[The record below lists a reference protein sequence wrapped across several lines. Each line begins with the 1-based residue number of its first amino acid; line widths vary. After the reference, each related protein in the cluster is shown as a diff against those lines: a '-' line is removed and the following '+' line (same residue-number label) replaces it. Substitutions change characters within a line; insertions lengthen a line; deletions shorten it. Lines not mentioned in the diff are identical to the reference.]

1 MGLPLEVDIMSLTTP
16 DSNLYLAW
24 KKFIETGEISEN
36 INPEINHAWQ
46 RCAAAGVDP
55 LAGRSEL
62 ILDNAKMREAL
73 ENHRELIDL
82 ARPFMNNLYKFVAG
96 SGFIVLLCDEHGYI
110 MTTVG
115 DTDVNGDTDELNF
128 QTGALWT
135 EEEIGNNGVG
145 TSLVMRRPLQV
156 TGFEHFCRKH
166 HKWTCSGS
174 PIFNENREMIGI
186 LEMSGPVEKTHL
198 HTLGMVVAATEAI
211 EHQMQIHRQNRE
223 LIMLNKRMYSIL
235 NSVSDG
241 VIIIDSF
248 GKITHTN
255 PALERMLDRRLDL
268 NGKAIENLVE
278 NTLVIRD
285 TLVSGKGFKDVE
297 LTIRNG
303 TTLSCLAS
311 GEVLRDE
318 QGRITGASI
327 FIDTIKNVHSLV
339 NRLSGAQATFEFEDI
354 VGDSEELM
362 EAIRIGTRAAV
373 SDSNVLLQGDSG
385 TGKEIFAQAIH
396 NRSSRANHPFVA
408 INCGAIPR
416 ELLDSELFGYV
427 EGAFTGAK
435 KGGRPGKF
443 EMASG
448 GTLFLDEIADLPLAK
463 QVALLRV
470 LQERKIMRIGGDRV
484 IPVDVRII
492 CATNKNLLELVKK
505 GHFRQDLYYR
515 LNVIS
520 ITLPPLKNRREDI
533 NLLLNH
539 FLDTYSKRMSMPTP
553 VIEPQVLHYL
563 ENYSWP
569 GNVRE
574 LQNVVE
580 RMLNISGGN
589 KLTMGHLPPELIPQP
604 AYIEPEPN
612 IEVPTLEEE
621 RKRIKEIQAQQETE
635 EIISLLAA
643 CGGNVSEVA
652 RRIGV
657 SRNTLYRKM
666 RQYNIME

>member
-1 MGLPLEVDIMSLTTP
+1 MEVDIMSLTIP
-16 DSNLYLAW
+16 RQHLYVAW
-24 KKFIETGEISEN
+24 EKFIETGEISEN
-36 INPEINHAWQ
+36 INSEITDAWK
-46 RCAAAGVDP
+46 RCTAAGVDP
-55 LAGRSEL
+55 LAGRSQFV
-62 ILDNAKMREAL
+62 LDNAKMREVL
-73 ENHRELIDL
+73 ENHQELIDL

-115 DTDVNGDTDELNF
+115 DLDVNGDTDELNF

-145 TSLVMRRPLQV
+145 TSLVMRRPFQV

-174 PIFNENREMIGI
+174 PIFNEDREMIGI

-268 NGKAIENLVE
+268 CGKAIENLVE

-285 TLVSGKGFKDVE
+285 MLVSGKGFKDVE

-318 QGRITGASI
+318 QGHITGASI

-339 NRLSGAQATFEFEDI
+339 NRFSGAQATFQFEDI

-470 LQERKIMRIGGDRV
+470 LQERKIMRIGGNRV

-492 CATNKNLLELVKK
+492 CATNKNLLGLVKK

-520 ITLPPLKNRREDI
+520 ITLPPLKNRKEDI
-533 NLLLNH
+533 TLLLNH
-539 FLDTYSKRMSMPTP
+539 FLQTYSKRMSMPTP

-563 ENYSWP
+563 QNYSWP

-580 RMLNISGGN
+580 RMLNITAGD
-589 KLTMGHLPPELIPQP
+589 KLTMDHLPPEVMPQSV
-604 AYIEPEPN
+604 YIEPEPSD
-612 IEVPTLEEE
+612 IPVPTLEEE
-621 RKRIKEIQAQQETE
+621 RKRIKEMQAQQETE

-652 RRIGV
+652 RRIGI

>member
-1 MGLPLEVDIMSLTTP
+1 MSLTTP

-318 QGRITGASI
+318 QGHITGASI

-339 NRLSGAQATFEFEDI
+339 NRFSGAQATFEFEDI

-589 KLTMGHLPPELIPQP
+589 KLTMNHLPPELIPQP
-604 AYIEPEPN
+604 AYIEPEPG

>member
-1 MGLPLEVDIMSLTTP
+1 MSLITP
-16 DSNLYLAW
+16 DSNLYVAW
-24 KKFIETGEISEN
+24 KKFIETGEITEN
-36 INPEINHAWQ
+36 INPEITDAWK
-46 RCAAAGVDP
+46 RCAAARVDP
-55 LAGRSEL
+55 LAGRSQF
-62 ILDNAKMREAL
+62 ILDNAKMREIL
-73 ENHRELIDL
+73 EHHQELIDL

-115 DTDVNGDTDELNF
+115 DLDVNGDTDELNF

-145 TSLVMRRPLQV
+145 TSLVMRRPFQV

-268 NGKAIENLVE
+268 RGKAIENLVE

-285 TLVSGKGFKDVE
+285 MLVSGKGFKDVE

-318 QGRITGASI
+318 QGHITGASI
-327 FIDTIKNVHSLV
+327 FIDTIKNVHNLV
-339 NRLSGAQATFEFEDI
+339 NRFSGAQATFQFEDI
-354 VGDSEELM
+354 VGESEQLM

-385 TGKEIFAQAIH
+385 TGKEVFAQAIH
-396 NRSSRANHPFVA
+396 NRSSRANYPFVA

-492 CATNKNLLELVKK
+492 CATNKNLLEEVKK

-520 ITLPPLKNRREDI
+520 ITLPSLKNRRQDI
-533 NLLLNH
+533 NLLLNY
-539 FLDTYSKRMSMPTP
+539 FLQKYSKRMGMPAP
-553 VIEPQVLHYL
+553 VIEPQVVHYL

-589 KLTMGHLPPELIPQP
+589 KLTMNHLPPELIPQP
-604 AYIEPEPN
+604 AYAPPEPD

-666 RQYNIME
+666 RQYNIMG

>member
-1 MGLPLEVDIMSLTTP
+1 
-16 DSNLYLAW
+16 
-24 KKFIETGEISEN
+24 
-36 INPEINHAWQ
+36 
-46 RCAAAGVDP
+46 
-55 LAGRSEL
+55 
-62 ILDNAKMREAL
+62 
-73 ENHRELIDL
+73 
-82 ARPFMNNLYKFVAG
+82 
-96 SGFIVLLCDEHGYI
+96 
-110 MTTVG
+110 
-115 DTDVNGDTDELNF
+115 
-128 QTGALWT
+128 
-135 EEEIGNNGVG
+135 
-145 TSLVMRRPLQV
+145 
-156 TGFEHFCRKH
+156 
-166 HKWTCSGS
+166 
-174 PIFNENREMIGI
+174 
-186 LEMSGPVEKTHL
+186 
-198 HTLGMVVAATEAI
+198 
-211 EHQMQIHRQNRE
+211 
-223 LIMLNKRMYSIL
+223 MYSIL

-268 NGKAIENLVE
+268 SGKAIENLVE
-278 NTLVIRD
+278 NTLAIRD
-285 TLVSGKGFKDVE
+285 MLVSGKGFKDVE

-318 QGRITGASI
+318 QGHITGASI
-327 FIDTIKNVHSLV
+327 FIDTIKNVHNLV
-339 NRLSGAQATFEFEDI
+339 NRFSGAQATFQFEDI
-354 VGDSEELM
+354 VGESEQLM

-385 TGKEIFAQAIH
+385 TGKEVFAQAIH
-396 NRSSRANHPFVA
+396 NRSSRANYPFVA

-492 CATNKNLLELVKK
+492 CATNKNLLEMVKK

-520 ITLPPLKNRREDI
+520 ITLPPLKNRRQDI

-539 FLDTYSKRMSMPTP
+539 FLQTYSKRMGMPTP
-553 VIEPQVLHYL
+553 VFEPQVVHYL

-589 KLTMGHLPPELIPQP
+589 KLTMNHLPPELIPQP
-604 AYIEPEPN
+604 AYAPPEPD

-666 RQYNIME
+666 RQYNIMG

>member
-1 MGLPLEVDIMSLTTP
+1 MSLTTP

-36 INPEINHAWQ
+36 INPEITDAWK
-46 RCAAAGVDP
+46 RCVAAGVDP
-55 LAGRSEL
+55 LAGRSQF
-62 ILDNAKMREAL
+62 ILDNAKMREVL
-73 ENHRELIDL
+73 EDHQELIDL

-110 MTTVG
+110 MATIG
-115 DTDVNGDTDELNF
+115 DPDVNGDTNELNF

-145 TSLVMRRPLQV
+145 TSLVMRRPFQV

-198 HTLGMVVAATEAI
+198 HTLGMVVAAAEAI

-223 LIMLNKRMYSIL
+223 LIMLNKRMYNIL

-255 PALERMLDRRLDL
+255 PALERMLDRRLEL
-268 NGKAIENLVE
+268 RGKAIENLVE

-285 TLVSGKGFKDVE
+285 MLVSGKGFKDVE

-318 QGRITGASI
+318 QGHITGASI
-327 FIDTIKNVHSLV
+327 FIDTIKNVHNLV
-339 NRLSGAQATFEFEDI
+339 NRFSGAQATFQFEDI
-354 VGDSEELM
+354 VGESEQLM

-385 TGKEIFAQAIH
+385 TGKEVFAQAIH

-492 CATNKNLLELVKK
+492 CATNKNLLEMVKK

-520 ITLPPLKNRREDI
+520 ITLPSLKNRRQDI
-533 NLLLNH
+533 NLLLNY
-539 FLDTYSKRMSMPTP
+539 FLQKYSKRMGMPAP

-563 ENYSWP
+563 ETYSWP

-580 RMLNISGGN
+580 RILNISGGN
-589 KLTMGHLPPELIPQP
+589 KLTMNHLPPELIPQP
-604 AYIEPEPN
+604 AYAPPEPD

>member
-1 MGLPLEVDIMSLTTP
+1 MSLTIP
-16 DSNLYLAW
+16 RQDLYLAW
-24 KKFIETGEISEN
+24 KKFIETGEISKN
-36 INPEINHAWQ
+36 INPEITDAWQ

-55 LAGRSEL
+55 VAGRSQF
-62 ILDNAKMREAL
+62 ILDNGKMREVL
-73 ENHRELIDL
+73 ENHQELIDL

-115 DTDVNGDTDELNF
+115 DRDVNGDTDELNF

-145 TSLVMRRPLQV
+145 TSLVMRRPFQV

-174 PIFNENREMIGI
+174 PIFNENKEMIGI

-198 HTLGMVVAATEAI
+198 HTLGMVVAAAEAI

-223 LIMLNKRMYSIL
+223 LTMLNNRMYNII

-268 NGKAIENLVE
+268 RGKAIENLVE

-285 TLVSGKGFKDVE
+285 MLVSGKGFKDVE

-311 GEVLRDE
+311 GEVLHDE

-339 NRLSGAQATFEFEDI
+339 NRFSGAQATFEFEDI

-385 TGKEIFAQAIH
+385 TGKELFAQAIH

-484 IPVDVRII
+484 ISVDVRII
-492 CATNKNLLELVKK
+492 CATNKNLLEEVKK

-520 ITLPPLKNRREDI
+520 ITLPSLKNRKGDI
-533 NLLLNH
+533 ILLLNH
-539 FLDTYSKRMSMPTP
+539 FLQTYSKRMGIPTP

-589 KLTMGHLPPELIPQP
+589 KLTMDHLPPELMPQP
-604 AYIEPEPN
+604 AYIEPEPG

-621 RKRIKEIQAQQETE
+621 RKRIKEMQAQQETE

-652 RRIGV
+652 RRIGI

>member
-1 MGLPLEVDIMSLTTP
+1 MSLTTP

-36 INPEINHAWQ
+36 INPEITDAWK
-46 RCAAAGVDP
+46 RCVAAGVDP
-55 LAGRSEL
+55 LAGRSQF
-62 ILDNAKMREAL
+62 ILDNAKMREVL
-73 ENHRELIDL
+73 EDHQELIDL

-110 MTTVG
+110 MATIG
-115 DTDVNGDTDELNF
+115 DPDVNGDTNELNF

-145 TSLVMRRPLQV
+145 TSLVMRRPFQV

-198 HTLGMVVAATEAI
+198 HTLGMVVAAAEAI

-223 LIMLNKRMYSIL
+223 LIMLNKRMYNIL

-268 NGKAIENLVE
+268 SGKAIENLVE
-278 NTLVIRD
+278 NTLAIRD
-285 TLVSGKGFKDVE
+285 MLVSGKGFKDVE

-318 QGRITGASI
+318 QGHITGASI
-327 FIDTIKNVHSLV
+327 FIDTIKNVHNLV
-339 NRLSGAQATFEFEDI
+339 NRFSGAQATFQFEDI
-354 VGDSEELM
+354 VGESEQLM

-385 TGKEIFAQAIH
+385 TGKEVFAQAIH
-396 NRSSRANHPFVA
+396 NRSSRANYPFVA

-492 CATNKNLLELVKK
+492 CATNKNLLEMVKK

-520 ITLPPLKNRREDI
+520 ITLPSLKNRRQDI
-533 NLLLNH
+533 NLLLNY
-539 FLDTYSKRMSMPTP
+539 FLQKYSKRMGMPAP

-563 ENYSWP
+563 ETYSWP

-580 RMLNISGGN
+580 RILNISGGN
-589 KLTMGHLPPELIPQP
+589 KLTMNHLPPEVMPQSN
-604 AYIEPEPN
+604 YTEPEPDN
-612 IEVPTLEEE
+612 MVVPTLEEE

-666 RQYNIME
+666 RQYNIMG

>member
-1 MGLPLEVDIMSLTTP
+1 MSLTTP

-36 INPEINHAWQ
+36 INPEITDAWK
-46 RCAAAGVDP
+46 RCVAAGVDP
-55 LAGRSEL
+55 LAGRSQF
-62 ILDNAKMREAL
+62 ILDNAKMREVL
-73 ENHRELIDL
+73 EDHQELIDL

-110 MTTVG
+110 MATIG
-115 DTDVNGDTDELNF
+115 DPDVNGDTNELNF

-145 TSLVMRRPLQV
+145 TSLVMRRPFQV

-373 SDSNVLLQGDSG
+373 SDSNVLLQGESG
-385 TGKEIFAQAIH
+385 TGKELFAQAIH

-470 LQERKIMRIGGDRV
+470 LQERNIMRIGGDRV

-492 CATNKNLLELVKK
+492 CATNKNLLEEVKK

-520 ITLPPLKNRREDI
+520 ITLPSLKNRKGDI
-533 NLLLNH
+533 TLLLNH
-539 FLDTYSKRMSMPTP
+539 FLQTYSKRMSMPTP
-553 VIEPQVLHYL
+553 VIEPQVFHYL

-580 RMLNISGGN
+580 RMLNIAGGN
-589 KLTMGHLPPELIPQP
+589 KLTMDHLPPELIPQP

>member
-1 MGLPLEVDIMSLTTP
+1 MSLITP
-16 DSNLYLAW
+16 DSNLYVAW
-24 KKFIETGEISEN
+24 KKFIETGEITEN
-36 INPEINHAWQ
+36 INPEITDAWK
-46 RCAAAGVDP
+46 RCAAARVDP
-55 LAGRSEL
+55 LAGRSQF
-62 ILDNAKMREAL
+62 ILDNAKMREIL
-73 ENHRELIDL
+73 EHHQELIDL

-115 DTDVNGDTDELNF
+115 DLDVNGDTDELNF

-145 TSLVMRRPLQV
+145 TSLVMRRPFQV

-268 NGKAIENLVE
+268 CGKAIENLVE

-318 QGRITGASI
+318 QGHITGASI
-327 FIDTIKNVHSLV
+327 FIDTIKNVHNLV
-339 NRLSGAQATFEFEDI
+339 NRFSGAQATFQFEDI
-354 VGDSEELM
+354 VGESEQLM

-385 TGKEIFAQAIH
+385 TGKEVFAQAIH
-396 NRSSRANHPFVA
+396 NRSSRANYPFVA

-492 CATNKNLLELVKK
+492 CATNKNLLEMVKK

-520 ITLPPLKNRREDI
+520 ITLPSLKNRRQDI
-533 NLLLNH
+533 NLLLNY
-539 FLDTYSKRMSMPTP
+539 FLQKYSKRMGMPAP
-553 VIEPQVLHYL
+553 VIEPQVVHYL

-589 KLTMGHLPPELIPQP
+589 KLTMDHLPPELIPQP
-604 AYIEPEPN
+604 AYIEPEPG

>member
-1 MGLPLEVDIMSLTTP
+1 MSLTIP
-16 DSNLYLAW
+16 RQDLYLAW
-24 KKFIETGEISEN
+24 EKFIETGEITEN
-36 INPEINHAWQ
+36 INSEITDAWK
-46 RCAAAGVDP
+46 RCAAARVDP
-55 LAGRSEL
+55 LAGRSQF
-62 ILDNAKMREAL
+62 ILDNVKMQEVL
-73 ENHRELIDL
+73 EEHRELIDL

-115 DTDVNGDTDELNF
+115 DRDVNGDTDELNF

-145 TSLVMRRPLQV
+145 TSLVMRRPFQV

-174 PIFNENREMIGI
+174 PIFNEDREMIGI

-198 HTLGMVVAATEAI
+198 HTLGMVVAAAEAI
-211 EHQMQIHRQNRE
+211 EHQMHIHRQNRE

-255 PALERMLDRRLDL
+255 PALERILDRRLDL
-268 NGKAIENLVE
+268 RGKAIENLME

-285 TLVSGKGFKDVE
+285 MLVSGKGFKDVE

-318 QGRITGASI
+318 QGHITGASI

-339 NRLSGAQATFEFEDI
+339 NRFSGAQATFEFEDI
-354 VGDSEELM
+354 VGESEELM

-396 NRSSRANHPFVA
+396 NRSSRANFPFVA

-470 LQERKIMRIGGDRV
+470 LQERKIMRIGGNRV

-505 GHFRQDLYYR
+505 GQFRQDLYYR

-539 FLDTYSKRMSMPTP
+539 FLQTYSKRMGMPTP

-563 ENYSWP
+563 ENYGWP

-580 RMLNISGGN
+580 RMLNIAGGN
-589 KLTMGHLPPELIPQP
+589 KLTMGHLPPEVMPQSNY
-604 AYIEPEPN
+604 AEPEP
-612 IEVPTLEEE
+612 IDIPVPTLEEE

-652 RRIGV
+652 RRLGI

-666 RQYNIME
+666 RQYNIIE

>member
-1 MGLPLEVDIMSLTTP
+1 MSLTIPRP
-16 DSNLYLAW
+16 DLYVAW
-24 KKFIETGEISEN
+24 KKFIETGEITEN
-36 INPEINHAWQ
+36 INPEITEAWK
-46 RCAAAGVDP
+46 RCAADGVDP
-55 LAGRSEL
+55 LAGRNEF
-62 ILDNAKMREAL
+62 ILDKVRLREML
-73 ENHRELIDL
+73 ENHQELIDL

-110 MTTVG
+110 MATVG
-115 DTDVNGDTDELNF
+115 DRDVNGDTDELNF
-128 QTGALWT
+128 EIGALWT

-145 TSLVMRRPLQV
+145 TSLVMRKPFQV
-156 TGFEHFCRKH
+156 SGYEHFCRKH

-186 LEMSGPVEKTHL
+186 LEMSGPVQKTHL

-223 LIMLNKRMYSIL
+223 LIMLNNRMNSII

-241 VIIIDSF
+241 VVIIDSF
-248 GKITHTN
+248 GEITQTN
-255 PALERMLDRRLDL
+255 PALERILDRRLDL
-268 NGKAIENLVE
+268 GGKAIENLVE

-285 TLVSGKGFKDVE
+285 MLVSGKGFKDVE

-327 FIDTIKNVHSLV
+327 FIDTIKNVHRLV
-339 NRLSGAQATFEFEDI
+339 NRFSGAQATFQFEDI

-492 CATNKNLLELVKK
+492 CATNKNLLEEVKK

-520 ITLPPLKNRREDI
+520 ITLPPLKNRKEDI
-533 NLLLNH
+533 TLLLNH
-539 FLDTYSKRMSMPTP
+539 FLQTYSKRMGIPNP
-553 VIEPQVLHYL
+553 VVEPQVLHYL
-563 ENYSWP
+563 QNYSWP

-580 RMLNISGGN
+580 RMLNISSGD
-589 KLTMGHLPPELIPQP
+589 KLTMEHLPPEVMPQSD
-604 AYIEPEPN
+604 YTEPEPSY
-612 IEVPTLEEE
+612 IPVPTLEEE
-621 RKRIKEIQAQQETE
+621 RKRIKEMQAQQEIE

-652 RRIGV
+652 RRIGI

>member
-1 MGLPLEVDIMSLTTP
+1 MSLTIP
-16 DSNLYLAW
+16 RSDLYVAW
-24 KKFIETGEISEN
+24 KKFIETGEISKN
-36 INPEINHAWQ
+36 INSEITDAWK
-46 RCAAAGVDP
+46 RCATAGVNP
-55 LAGRSEL
+55 LAGRSQF
-62 ILDNAKMREAL
+62 ILDNAKMREVL
-73 ENHRELIDL
+73 EDHQELIDL

-96 SGFIVLLCDEHGYI
+96 SGFIVLLCNEHGYI

-115 DTDVNGDTDELNF
+115 DPDVNGDTGELNF
-128 QTGALWT
+128 ETGALWT

-145 TSLVMRRPLQV
+145 TSLVMRRPFQV

-198 HTLGMVVAATEAI
+198 HTLGMVVAAAEAI

-223 LIMLNKRMYSIL
+223 LIMLNKRMYNIL

-241 VIIIDSF
+241 VIIIDSL

-255 PALERMLDRRLDL
+255 PALERILDRRLDL
-268 NGKAIENLVE
+268 CGKTIENLME

-285 TLVSGKGFKDVE
+285 MLVSGKGFKDVE

-311 GEVLRDE
+311 GKVLRDE

-339 NRLSGAQATFEFEDI
+339 NRFSGAQATFEFEDI
-354 VGDSEELM
+354 VGESEELM

-520 ITLPPLKNRREDI
+520 ITLPPLKNRKEDI

-539 FLDTYSKRMSMPTP
+539 FLQTYSKRMGIPTP
-553 VIEPQVLHYL
+553 VVEPQVLHYL
-563 ENYSWP
+563 QNYSWP

-589 KLTMGHLPPELIPQP
+589 KLTMDHLPPELIPQP
-604 AYIEPEPN
+604 AYTEPQQN

-621 RKRIKEIQAQQETE
+621 RKRIKEMQAQRETE
-635 EIISLLAA
+635 EIISLLAT

-652 RRIGV
+652 RRLGI

-666 RQYNIME
+666 RQYNIMG

>member
-1 MGLPLEVDIMSLTTP
+1 MSLITP
-16 DSNLYLAW
+16 DSNLYVAW
-24 KKFIETGEISEN
+24 KKFIETGEITEN
-36 INPEINHAWQ
+36 INPEITEAWK
-46 RCAAAGVDP
+46 RCAADGVDP
-55 LAGRSEL
+55 LAGRNEF
-62 ILDNAKMREAL
+62 ILDKVRLREML
-73 ENHRELIDL
+73 ENHQELIDL

-110 MTTVG
+110 MATVG
-115 DTDVNGDTDELNF
+115 DRDVNGDTDELNF
-128 QTGALWT
+128 EIGALWT

-166 HKWTCSGS
+166 QKWTCSGS
-174 PIFNENREMIGI
+174 PIFNEDREMIGI

-241 VIIIDSF
+241 VIIIDSL

-255 PALERMLDRRLDL
+255 PALERMLDQRLDL
-268 NGKAIENLVE
+268 RGKAIENLVE
-278 NTLVIRD
+278 NTLVIKD
-285 TLVSGKGFKDVE
+285 MLVSGKGFKNVE

-303 TTLSCLAS
+303 NTLSCLAS

-318 QGRITGASI
+318 QGHITGGSI

-339 NRLSGAQATFEFEDI
+339 NRFSGAQATFEFEDI

-385 TGKEIFAQAIH
+385 TGKELFAQAIH
-396 NRSSRANHPFVA
+396 NRSSRANYPFVA

-470 LQERKIMRIGGDRV
+470 LQERNIMRIGGDRV

-492 CATNKNLLELVKK
+492 CATNKTLLEEVKK

-520 ITLPPLKNRREDI
+520 ITLPSLKNRKGDI
-533 NLLLNH
+533 TLLLNH
-539 FLDTYSKRMSMPTP
+539 FLQTYSKRMGMPAP

-563 ENYSWP
+563 ETYSWP

-589 KLTMGHLPPELIPQP
+589 KLTMNHLPPELIPQP
-604 AYIEPEPN
+604 AYAPPEPD

>member
-1 MGLPLEVDIMSLTTP
+1 MSP
-16 DSNLYLAW
+16 NAAESDLYKSW
-24 KKFIETGEISEN
+24 KKFIESGETAN
-36 INPEINHAWQ
+36 TNPDITKAWK
-46 RCAAAGVDP
+46 RCTAFGVDP
-55 LAGRSEL
+55 YAGRSEF
-62 ILDNAKMREAL
+62 ILEKNKLHEML
-73 ENHRELIDL
+73 ERHQELIDL

-110 MTTVG
+110 MDTVG
-115 DTDVNGDTDELNF
+115 DRDVTGNTDELNF
-128 QTGALWT
+128 NIGALWT

-145 TSLVMRRPLQV
+145 TSLVLRKPFQV
-156 TGFEHFCRKH
+156 SGAEHYCKKH
-166 HKWTCSGS
+166 HRWTCSGS
-174 PIFNENREMIGI
+174 PIFNENNEIIGI

-211 EHQMQIHRQNRE
+211 EHQMRVHRQNRE
-223 LIMLNKRMYSIL
+223 LTLLNNRMNNII
-235 NSVSDG
+235 NNVSDG
-241 VIIIDSF
+241 VVIIDIF
-248 GKITHTN
+248 GEITQTN
-255 PALERMLDRRLDL
+255 PALERILDRSLDL
-268 NGKAIENLVE
+268 CGKTIENLFE
-278 NTLVIRD
+278 NTLIIRD
-285 TLVSGKGFKDVE
+285 MLVSGKGFKDVE

-303 TTLSCLAS
+303 SALPCLVT

-318 QGRITGASI
+318 QGHITGGSI

-339 NRLSGAQATFEFEDI
+339 NRFSGAQATFQFEDI
-354 VGDSEELM
+354 IGDSKELM
-362 EAIRIGTRAAV
+362 EAIRLGTRAAV
-373 SDSNVLLQGDSG
+373 SNSNVLLQGDSG
-385 TGKEIFAQAIH
+385 TGKELFAQAIH

-427 EGAFTGAK
+427 DGAFTGAK

-470 LQERKIMRIGGDRV
+470 LQERKIMRIGGERV
-484 IPVDVRII
+484 IQVDVRII
-492 CATNKNLLELVKK
+492 CATNKNLFEEVKK

-520 ITLPPLKNRREDI
+520 ITLPPLKNRQGDI
-533 NLLLNH
+533 ILLLNH
-539 FLDTYSKRMSMPTP
+539 FLYSYSKRMGIPTP
-553 VIEPQVLHYL
+553 DVDQQVMHCLQ
-563 ENYSWP
+563 NYNWP

-580 RMLNISGGN
+580 RMLNISGGET
-589 KLTMGHLPPELIPQP
+589 LTMDYLPIEVKPQP
-604 AYIEPEPN
+604 YYTNPVTNNTP
-612 IEVPTLEEE
+612 VPTLEKE
-621 RKRIKEIQAQQETE
+621 RKRIKKIQAQHETE
-635 EIISLLAA
+635 EIVALLAQ

-652 RRIGV
+652 RKIGI

-666 RQYNIME
+666 RQYNIMR

>member
-1 MGLPLEVDIMSLTTP
+1 MSLTIP
-16 DSNLYLAW
+16 GSDLHLAW
-24 KKFIETGEISEN
+24 KKFIETGETTKN
-36 INPEINHAWQ
+36 INPEITDAWE
-46 RCAAAGVDP
+46 RCTAAGVDP
-55 LAGRSEL
+55 YAGRSEFVL
-62 ILDNAKMREAL
+62 EEVKLREVL
-73 ENHRELIDL
+73 EDHQELIDL

-110 MTTVG
+110 METIG
-115 DTDVNGDTDELNF
+115 DRDVKGDTDELNF

-145 TSLVMRRPLQV
+145 TSLVMRRPFQV

-211 EHQMQIHRQNRE
+211 EHQMHIHRQNRE
-223 LIMLNKRMYSIL
+223 LTTLNNRMYSII

-241 VIIIDSF
+241 VIILDSF
-248 GKITHTN
+248 GEIIHAN
-255 PALERMLDRRLDL
+255 PALERILDRRLNL
-268 NGKAIENLVE
+268 SGKAIENLVE

-285 TLVSGKGFKDVE
+285 MLVSGKGFKDVE

-303 TTLSCLAS
+303 TNLSCLAS

-318 QGRITGASI
+318 QGRITGASV

-339 NRLSGAQATFEFEDI
+339 NRFSGAQATFQFEDI
-354 VGDSEELM
+354 IGESEELM

-448 GTLFLDEIADLPLAK
+448 GTLFLDEIADLPLVK

-470 LQERKIMRIGGDRV
+470 LQERKIMRVGGNRV

-505 GHFRQDLYYR
+505 GHFRHDLYYR

-520 ITLPPLKNRREDI
+520 ITLPPLKNRKEDI
-533 NLLLNH
+533 LLLLNH
-539 FLDTYSKRMSMPTP
+539 FLESYSKRMSISTP
-553 VIEPQVLHYL
+553 VVEPQVLHYL
-563 ENYSWP
+563 QNYSWP

-580 RMLNISGGN
+580 RMLNISAGN
-589 KLTMGHLPPELIPQP
+589 KLTMDHLPPELMPQP
-604 AYIEPEPN
+604 AYTEPEEQS

-621 RKRIKEIQAQQETE
+621 RKRLKEMQAQQETE
-635 EIISLLAA
+635 EIIALLTA

-652 RRIGV
+652 RRMGI

-666 RQYNIME
+666 RQYNIMR

>member
-1 MGLPLEVDIMSLTTP
+1 MSLTTP

-36 INPEINHAWQ
+36 INPEITDAWK
-46 RCAAAGVDP
+46 RCVAAGVDP
-55 LAGRSEL
+55 LAGRSQF
-62 ILDNAKMREAL
+62 ILDNAKMREVL
-73 ENHRELIDL
+73 EDHQELIDL

-110 MTTVG
+110 MATIG
-115 DTDVNGDTDELNF
+115 DPDVNGDTNELNF

-145 TSLVMRRPLQV
+145 TSLVMRRPFQV

-198 HTLGMVVAATEAI
+198 HTLGMVVAAAEAI

-255 PALERMLDRRLDL
+255 PALERMLDRRLEL
-268 NGKAIENLVE
+268 RGKAIENLVE
-278 NTLVIRD
+278 NTLAIRD
-285 TLVSGKGFKDVE
+285 MLVSGKGFKDVE

-318 QGRITGASI
+318 QGHITGASI
-327 FIDTIKNVHSLV
+327 FIDTIKNVHNLV
-339 NRLSGAQATFEFEDI
+339 NRFSGAQATFQFEDI
-354 VGDSEELM
+354 VGESEQLM

-385 TGKEIFAQAIH
+385 TGKEVFAQAIH
-396 NRSSRANHPFVA
+396 NRSSRANYPFVA

-492 CATNKNLLELVKK
+492 CATNKNLLEMVKK

-520 ITLPPLKNRREDI
+520 ITLPSLKNRRQDI
-533 NLLLNH
+533 NLLLNY
-539 FLDTYSKRMSMPTP
+539 FLQKYSKRMGMPAP

-563 ENYSWP
+563 ETYSWP

-580 RMLNISGGN
+580 RILNISGGN
-589 KLTMGHLPPELIPQP
+589 KLTMNHLPPEVMPQSN
-604 AYIEPEPN
+604 YTEPEPDN
-612 IEVPTLEEE
+612 MVVPTLEEE

>member
-1 MGLPLEVDIMSLTTP
+1 MSLITP
-16 DSNLYLAW
+16 DSNLYVAW
-24 KKFIETGEISEN
+24 KKFIETGEITEN
-36 INPEINHAWQ
+36 INPEITEAWK
-46 RCAAAGVDP
+46 RCAADGVDP
-55 LAGRSEL
+55 LAGRNEF
-62 ILDNAKMREAL
+62 ILDKVRLREML
-73 ENHRELIDL
+73 ENHQELIDL

-110 MTTVG
+110 MATVG
-115 DTDVNGDTDELNF
+115 DRDVNGDTDELNF
-128 QTGALWT
+128 EIGALWT

-174 PIFNENREMIGI
+174 PIFNEDREMIGI

-241 VIIIDSF
+241 VIIIDSL

-255 PALERMLDRRLDL
+255 PALERMLDQRLDL
-268 NGKAIENLVE
+268 RGKAIENLVE
-278 NTLVIRD
+278 NTLVIKD
-285 TLVSGKGFKDVE
+285 MLVSGKGFKNVE

-303 TTLSCLAS
+303 NTLSCLAS

-318 QGRITGASI
+318 QGHITGGSI

-339 NRLSGAQATFEFEDI
+339 NRFSGAQATFEFEDI

-385 TGKEIFAQAIH
+385 TGKELFAQAIH
-396 NRSSRANHPFVA
+396 NRSSRANYPFVA

-470 LQERKIMRIGGDRV
+470 LQERNIMRIGGDRV

-492 CATNKNLLELVKK
+492 CATNKTLLEEVKK

-520 ITLPPLKNRREDI
+520 ITLPSLKNRKGDI
-533 NLLLNH
+533 TLLLNH
-539 FLDTYSKRMSMPTP
+539 FLQTYSKRMGMPAP

-563 ENYSWP
+563 ETYSWP

-589 KLTMGHLPPELIPQP
+589 KLTMNHLPPELIPQP
-604 AYIEPEPN
+604 AYAPPEPD

-666 RQYNIME
+666 RQYNIMG

>member
-1 MGLPLEVDIMSLTTP
+1 MSLTTP
-16 DSNLYLAW
+16 ESELYLAW
-24 KKFIETGEISEN
+24 KKFIEIGKISEN
-36 INPEINHAWQ
+36 INPEITAAWQ

-55 LAGRSEL
+55 LAGRSQFV
-62 ILDNAKMREAL
+62 LDNAKMQEVL
-73 ENHRELIDL
+73 EEHQELIDL

-115 DTDVNGDTDELNF
+115 DRDVNGDTDKLNF

-145 TSLVMRRPLQV
+145 TSLVMRRPFQV

-174 PIFNENREMIGI
+174 PIFNENREIIGI

-211 EHQMQIHRQNRE
+211 EHQMHIHRQNRE
-223 LIMLNKRMYSIL
+223 LIMLNNRMNSII

-241 VIIIDSF
+241 VIIIDSL

-255 PALERMLDRRLDL
+255 PALERMLGRPLDL
-268 NGKAIENLVE
+268 GGKAIENLVE

-285 TLVSGKGFKDVE
+285 MLVSGKGFKDVE

-327 FIDTIKNVHSLV
+327 LIDTITNVHSLV
-339 NRLSGAQATFEFEDI
+339 NRFSGAQATFQFEDI
-354 VGDSEELM
+354 VGESKELM

-373 SDSNVLLQGDSG
+373 SNSNVLLQGDSG

-396 NRSSRANHPFVA
+396 NHSSRANHPFVA

-492 CATNKNLLELVKK
+492 CATNKNLLEEVKK

-520 ITLPPLKNRREDI
+520 ITVPPLRSRREDI

-539 FLDTYSKRMSMPTP
+539 FLQTYSKRMGIPTP

-563 ENYSWP
+563 GNYNWP

-580 RMLNISGGN
+580 RMLNIAGGN
-589 KLTMGHLPPELIPQP
+589 KLTMEHLPPEVMPQS
-604 AYIEPEPN
+604 AYIEPEPDN
-612 IEVPTLEEE
+612 IVVPTLEEE

-635 EIISLLAA
+635 EIITLLAA

-652 RRIGV
+652 RRIGI

-666 RQYNIME
+666 RQYNIIE